1 MSLHIG
7 CCLWGRTDVQEAGAG
22 TALRRSEQRAA
33 TAHPCCPGGRTSVQT
48 QPLSFPIRLPDTL
61 QAEALRLLDESRSAI
76 NQLLLELWPQLDRF
90 AAERTGPAWKQVE
103 QYVTKRSGHGNRQE
117 RGEME
122 QAGRILRAQASRKQV
137 FQTILPLLTADL
149 IRSAEGERPG
159 RKDTT

>member
-1 MSLHIG
+1 MSLHIV
-7 CCLWGRTDVQEAGAG
+7 CCLWDRTDVQEAGAG
-22 TALRRSEQRAA
+22 TALRRSEQRAATPHSRWRAA

-61 QAEALRLLDESRSAI
+61 QAETLRLLDESRSAI

-137 FQTILPLLTADL
+137 FQTILPLLT
-149 IRSAEGERPG
+149 
-159 RKDTT
+159 